1 MRKGQAMVEYVVV
14 LAALIVVSFVLCSLN
29 GVISKYSVRSEKLVA
44 SEYP

>member
-1 MRKGQAMVEYVVV
+1 MVEYVVV

-29 GVISKYSVRSEKLVA
+29 GISKYSVRSEKLVA